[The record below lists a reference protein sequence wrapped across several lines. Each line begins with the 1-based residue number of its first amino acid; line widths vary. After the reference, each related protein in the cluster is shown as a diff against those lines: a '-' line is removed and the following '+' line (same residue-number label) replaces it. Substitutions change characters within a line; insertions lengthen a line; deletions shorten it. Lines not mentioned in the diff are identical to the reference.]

1 MNGNLGVG
9 TTTPGVRL
17 DVNGESNF
25 SQRVKIGA
33 PNFATGYL
41 LNVGG
46 GIMAEEVRV
55 QLQPWPDY
63 VFEQDYSLMPLAAVE
78 QYVQE
83 NKHLPGVV
91 AAKEVAEN
99 GLNLGETQK
108 AQMEKIEE
116 LFLHVISLEKRI
128 NALEKQNEALQTEN
142 SALKS
147 ANTKH

>member
-1 MNGNLGVG
+1 MKQFRYGFIILLITIGLTSCDQRRV
-9 TTTPGVRL
+9 L
-17 DVNGESNF
+17 FKEHISFGEEMIWNQTDAKVF
-25 SQRVKIGA
+25 KI
-33 PNFATGYL
+33 
-41 LNVGG
+41 
-46 GIMAEEVRV
+46 
-55 QLQPWPDY
+55 D
-63 VFEQDYSLMPLAAVE
+63 
-78 QYVQE
+78 VQE